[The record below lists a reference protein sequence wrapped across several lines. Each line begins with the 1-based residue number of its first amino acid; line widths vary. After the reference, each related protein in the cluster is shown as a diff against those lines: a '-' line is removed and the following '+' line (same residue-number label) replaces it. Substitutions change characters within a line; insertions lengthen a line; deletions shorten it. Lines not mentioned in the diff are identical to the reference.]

1 MTASSFRLPAFTG
14 QFGFKRLLIFFV
26 ICLLLNFSAA
36 GATDQAQNSKH
47 CKQCGMDM
55 DAYAQ
60 SRMLIIYA
68 DGTTVGVCS
77 LHCAAAEL
85 KLNKDKQVKSL
96 MVADYSTKELIDAR
110 AATWVVG
117 GNKDGVM
124 TAVAKWAFAKESNAR
139 EFVRENGGE
148 IASFDVAMKASET
161 EVGEDKLAGHR
172 HHMHMEPGSQMIF
185 NPAMG
190 DDIYHIHPAGMWMID
205 YKFMRMYMSGLRSGT
220 SDVGLENIGYM
231 TSKNQST
238 FNKAYNYMMIP
249 TIMTMDMHMFMLMY
263 GVTDRL
269 TVMGMATYQVNS
281 MNMLMDMGMGA
292 KPDDPMKTRGIGDTE
307 LRGIY
312 KINNHLTGSLGIS
325 LPTGD
330 IEQTFVTMK
339 RPPYRAPYDMQLG
352 SGTFDLKPALTY
364 NDLSGD
370 AKWNWGAQAMY
381 TWHTAKNDNNWKYGD
396 TFKLNGWLQRAL
408 GPATS
413 WLRLVFTDTA
423 KIRGHDPEIDKL
435 LDPDMKK
442 GAPMPDADPNN
453 YGGKRIDGA
462 IGLSIKQG
470 NFSAGIEGGIP
481 LYQDL
486 NGLQL
491 KTKWFMTVGLQLM
504 F

>member
-1 MTASSFRLPAFTG
+1 M
-14 QFGFKRLLIFFV
+14 KRLLTFLV
-26 ICLLLNFSAA
+26 ICLLLNFRAA
-36 GATDQAQNSKH
+36 GAADKVEAPKA

-55 DAYAQ
+55 EPYAK
-60 SRMLIIYA
+60 SKMLIIYA

-85 KLNKDKQVKSL
+85 NQNKGKEVKSL
-96 MVADYSTKELIDAR
+96 MVADYTSNELIDAR
-110 AATWVVG
+110 TAKWVVG
-117 GNKDGVM
+117 GDKKGIM
-124 TAVAKWAFAKESNAR
+124 TTVAKWAFAKESDAR
-139 EFVRENGGE
+139 EFVKVNGGE
-148 IASFDVAMKASET
+148 IASFDIAMKASEK
-161 EVGEDKLAGHR
+161 EVAEDKLARHD
-172 HHMHMEPGSQMIF
+172 HHMNMGPGSQMLF

-190 DDIYHIHPAGMWMID
+190 DDIYHIHPTGMWMFD
-205 YKFMRMYMSGLRSGT
+205 YKFMHMYMSGLRAGT
-220 SDVGLENIGYM
+220 SDVGLDNIGYM
-231 TSKNQST
+231 TPKNQAM

-249 TIMTMDMHMFMLMY
+249 SSMAMDMHMFMLMY
-263 GVTDRL
+263 GITDRL

-292 KPDDPMKTRGIGDTE
+292 KPDDPMKTKGFGDTE

-312 KINNHLTGSLGIS
+312 KINNYLVGSLGVS

-352 SGTFDLKPALTY
+352 SGTYDLKPALTY
-364 NDLSGD
+364 NDFSAD

-381 TWHTAKNDNNWKYGD
+381 TWHTAKNDNGWKYGD
-396 TFKLNGWLQRAL
+396 SFKVNGWLQRAL
-408 GPATS
+408 GPATP
-413 WLRLVFTDTA
+413 WLRVSFTDTA
-423 KIRGHDPEIDKL
+423 KIKGHDPEIQKL

-453 YGGKRIDGA
+453 YGGTRIDSA
-462 IGLSIKQG
+462 IGLSIKKG
-470 NFSAGIEGGIP
+470 NLSGGIEGGIP
-481 LYQDL
+481 LYQNL